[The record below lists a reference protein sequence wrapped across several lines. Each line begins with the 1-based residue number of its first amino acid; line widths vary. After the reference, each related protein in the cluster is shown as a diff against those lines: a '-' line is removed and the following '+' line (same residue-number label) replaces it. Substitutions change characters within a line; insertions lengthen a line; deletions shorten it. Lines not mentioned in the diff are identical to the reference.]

1 MATTYRID
9 RDPLAWREVY
19 TNARVNNVQDLPYIW
34 LNSFTPI
41 PVRPVDAIL
50 VRNLEPRD
58 GFSYVISAGA
68 VSQGTFE
75 ESDTPA
81 FITRA
86 IEAAGGYE
94 AIVNRSTVAHYRANV
109 LADGLI
115 ASLVNLINTQVES
128 GNMNNRS
135 LDSLNVPVSDEFAA
149 EFSRMVV
156 AKMFEKLTTGNE
168 PEYDFR

>member
-1 MATTYRID
+1 MPTIYSID
-9 RDPLAWREVY
+9 PTPIRRREAY
-19 TNARVNNVQDLPYIW
+19 TNAGVNNVQDLPYIW

-41 PVRPVDAIL
+41 PVRPVDADTA
-50 VRNLEPRD
+50 RNLKRSD
-58 GFSYVISAGA
+58 GFYEVSAG
-68 VSQGTFE
+68 VMNRVVFE
-75 ESDTPA
+75 ESDTPPL
-81 FITRA
+81 ITRA

-94 AIVNRSTVAHYRANV
+94 AIVSRSAIAHDRAKI

-128 GNMNNRS
+128 GNMNNKS
-135 LDSLNVPVSDEFAA
+135 LDAFNLPVSDEFAA

-156 AKMFEKLTTGNE
+156 TKLFEKLTTGNE